1 VGEVMTVQKRKK
13 TTNSQKIS
21 PLWVS
26 FTILDAFLHKTA
38 LLNTLR
44 KFAEFGHN
52 PCLIAVRSRN
62 GYRIEDSPVRIVS
75 VPLRY
80 VPLVSQV
87 MFTIVLILFLP
98 VFIIISRPD
107 FIIFDP
113 EVHILSCFPGLFV
126 SKFRKEKYV
135 LDIRS
140 VPVETVGFRGFLRKF
155 WFSVSIL
162 VAKKLFDGITIIT
175 PSMKKKICN
184 DFDLNPDNVGVWTS
198 GVSDSFFNPE
208 NFISGNAE
216 LKRKLGLTGKF
227 IVFYHGVFT
236 PTRGLTETIDALK
249 ILIPKYPDIV
259 FFLLGTGP
267 LAPKLSALIQKE
279 GLQEKVIIA
288 NPVDHLEV
296 PKFISMCDVGIVPL
310 PDHPYWRFQSPLKL
324 LEYLAMEKVVILTD
338 IPAHRAVIGEAECGI
353 YISSVKPME
362 IANAIEYVYLNKDSL
377 KERGKIGREI
387 IQREYTWEKVAG
399 SLENYLLSI
408 DELKKKNRS
417 NSRRKALRFRS
428 PES

>member
-1 VGEVMTVQKRKK
+1 
-13 TTNSQKIS
+13 
-21 PLWVS
+21 
-26 FTILDAFLHKTA
+26 
-38 LLNTLR
+38 
-44 KFAEFGHN
+44 
-52 PCLIAVRSRN
+52 
-62 GYRIEDSPVRIVS
+62 
-75 VPLRY
+75 
-80 VPLVSQV
+80 
-87 MFTIVLILFLP
+87 MFTVVLGLFLP
-98 VFIIISRPD
+98 VFIIVSRPD

-113 EVHILSCFPGLFV
+113 EVHILSCFPGLLV
-126 SKFRKEKYV
+126 SKFRKVKSV

-140 VPVETVGFRGFLRKF
+140 VPVETVGFRGFLKEF

-184 DFDLNPDNVGVWTS
+184 DFDLNPNNVGVWTS
-198 GVSDSFFNPE
+198 GVSDSLFNPK
-208 NFISGNAE
+208 NFVLQNAE
-216 LKRKLGLTGKF
+216 LKRRLGLNGKF
-227 IVFYHGVFT
+227 VVFYHGVFT

-249 ILIPKYPDIV
+249 ILMPKYPDIV

-267 LAPKLSALIQKE
+267 LASKLSALIHKE
-279 GLQEKVIIA
+279 GLQENVIIA
-288 NPVDHLEV
+288 NPVEHSGV

-338 IPAHRAVIGEAECGI
+338 IPAHRAVIGEAKCGI

-377 KERGKIGREI
+377 KERGKVGREI
-387 IQREYTWEKVAG
+387 VKREYTWEKVAG

-408 DELKKKNRS
+408 CELREK
-417 NSRRKALRFRS
+417 
-428 PES
+428 

>member
-1 VGEVMTVQKRKK
+1 MAVLTKERTI
-13 TTNSQKIS
+13 NYQKIS
-21 PLWVS
+21 TLWVS
-26 FTILDAFLHKTA
+26 FTILDVDLHKTA
-38 LLNTLR
+38 LLHILR
-44 KFAEFGHN
+44 QFAEFGHK
-52 PCLIAVRSRN
+52 PSLIAVRSKN
-62 GYRIEDSPVRIVS
+62 ASQIEDPRVRIVS

-80 VPLVSQV
+80 VPVVSPV
-87 MFTIVLILFLP
+87 MFTIVLVFFLP
-98 VFIIISRPD
+98 VFIIISKPD

-113 EVHILSCFPGLFV
+113 DVYILSSLPTLLI
-126 SKFRKEKYV
+126 SKFKEVKFV
-135 LDIRS
+135 LDVRT

-162 VAKKLFDGITIIT
+162 VAKELFDGITIIT
-175 PSMKKKICN
+175 PSMKKKVCS
-184 DFDLNPDNVGVWTS
+184 DFALNPDKVGVWTS
-198 GVSDSFFNPE
+198 GVSDSLFNPR
-208 NFISGNAE
+208 NFILESAE
-216 LKRKLGLTGKF
+216 LKRRLGLTGKF

-249 ILIPKYPDIV
+249 ILLPKYPNIV

-267 LAPKLSALIQKE
+267 LASKLSALIQKE
-279 GLQEKVIIA
+279 GLQGNVIIA
-288 NPVDHLEV
+288 NPVNHSEV

-310 PDHPYWRFQSPLKL
+310 PDHPYWRFQCPLKL

-338 IPAHRAVIGEAECGI
+338 IPAHRAVIGEAKCGI

-387 IQREYTWEKVAG
+387 VKREYTWEKVAG

-408 DELKKKNRS
+408 DELRKK
-417 NSRRKALRFRS
+417 
-428 PES
+428 